1 MIIALD
7 AFLRRN
13 HKNNNSSQLPNI
25 SNILENPKHSGKL
38 I

>member
-25 SNILENPKHSGKL
+25 SNILEIQSTAGS
-38 I
+38 